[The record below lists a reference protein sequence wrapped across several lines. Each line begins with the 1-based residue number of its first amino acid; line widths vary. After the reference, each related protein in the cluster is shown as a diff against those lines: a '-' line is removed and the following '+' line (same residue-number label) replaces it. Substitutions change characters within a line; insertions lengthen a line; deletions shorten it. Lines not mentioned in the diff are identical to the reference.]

1 VFPPYRF
8 YPDRKVYV
16 QITVSHF
23 NLNDS
28 ETVHD
33 AVTTWIEDVNAVN
46 FTVCAMQ
53 AGRTTKNFN
62 PNDAVDWMAYQ
73 GSPTEGLA
81 GVVMIQ
87 KWWSGTNCA
96 DVTFPKVGLRRLE
109 RVFSCTRARKHT
121 RQSNDSKLAH
131 RKLNLA

>member
-1 VFPPYRF
+1 VKLEVTKWSDSSCKTAVFPPYRF

-23 NLNDS
+23 YLNDS

-33 AVTTWIEDVNAVN
+33 AVTTWTEDVNTVN

-62 PNDAVDWMAYQ
+62 PYATVDWVAYQ
-73 GSPTEGLA
+73 GAPAQGMV
-81 GVVMIQ
+81 GVVKIQ

-96 DVTFPKVGLRRLE
+96 DVTFPKVVLRL
-109 RVFSCTRARKHT
+109 VFIRELPLMLLTI
-121 RQSNDSKLAH
+121 
-131 RKLNLA
+131 